1 MPTADDT
8 TEAPSARAQTVDWLV
23 VLTVAAV
30 SSTGVGLEQ
39 PWDGTSWGLAATG
52 LATALP
58 LALRRTRP
66 LLCAPLVGAAL
77 VLQTVLGGSLHFGS
91 FIAALVAMFSVGRH
105 VRSTTWAAAGGL
117 ALAALALGA
126 TAEGLRES
134 PTDIVFPLFYFSVT
148 WALGRAVRV
157 QEKRT
162 SELRRLNEVLARDRE
177 ISAQLAV
184 ANERLRL
191 ARELH
196 DVVAHTVMV
205 MVWQAE
211 AAEELL
217 DQDKSPDRL
226 HEAMR
231 NVQDAGRRGLADLRS
246 LVGVLREDAHGQ
258 VAAPS
263 LEDLES
269 LAELMSRSG
278 LAVDLRLDVPAR
290 TRAHLPAEVGAALYR
305 LVQESLTN
313 VVRHSHADRATV
325 SVRTDPAALHL
336 RVEDEGPVRTDPR
349 PGSGHGIPGMC
360 ERATSLGGTV
370 TAGRRADRYVVEAV
384 LPLAGSVA

>member
-1 MPTADDT
+1 MPTADET
-8 TEAPSARAQTVDWLV
+8 TEPPSARAQTVDWLI
-23 VLTVAAV
+23 VLAVAAV
-30 SSTGVGLEQ
+30 SSTGVGLEH
-39 PWDGTSWGLAATG
+39 PWDGSSWGLAATG
-52 LATALP
+52 LTTALP
-58 LALRRTRP
+58 LAVRRTRP
-66 LLCAPLVGAAL
+66 LVCAPLVGAAL
-77 VLQTVLGGSLHFGS
+77 VLQMALGGSLHFGS

-105 VRSTTWAAAGGL
+105 VRSTTWSAAGGL
-117 ALAALALGA
+117 ALAALVLGA

-148 WALGRAVRV
+148 WALGRGVRV

-162 SELRRLNEVLARDRE
+162 SELRRLNAVLARDRE

-184 ANERLRL
+184 ATERLRL

-217 DQDKSPDRL
+217 DRDESPDRL
-226 HEAMR
+226 HDAMR
-231 NVQDAGRRGLADLRS
+231 NVQEAGRRGLADLRS
-246 LVGVLREDAHGQ
+246 LVGVLRED
-258 VAAPS
+258 VDVPLAAPS
-263 LEDLES
+263 LEDLGA

-278 LAVDLRLDVPAR
+278 LAVDLRLDVPAP
-290 TRAHLPAEVGAALYR
+290 TRAHLPTELGAALYR

-325 SVRTDPAALHL
+325 SVRSDAAALHL
-336 RVEDEGPVRTDPR
+336 RVEDDGPFRTEPR
-349 PGSGHGIPGMC
+349 PGSGHGISGMR

-370 TAGRRADRYVVEAV
+370 TAGRRADGYLVEAV
-384 LPLAGSVA
+384 LPLQGSV